1 MNREKAL
8 KLLGLRA
15 CSLPDD
21 VEIRKAWKLK
31 MIKAH
36 PDKSDSSNAHFEAQQ
51 LNEAKDVL
59 VGALFA
65 YPKEQEQEASSYSD
79 VLRAKKKHKEE
90 EEMKAKKE
98 RDEEIERQKIRKQE
112 HDRKIK
118 EIIEEQKRKREIF
131 EAELKKQNEL
141 QRAEKQA
148 QVKRDAEQRK
158 QAAEQERAD
167 LFRRMNEQV
176 AAEIEREKMQKEQ
189 TKRKQEERAK
199 EHDKWLEEMRRKT
212 PSSNTSSP
220 SPATTT
226 TATASSKSPATTT
239 TASSQSSATAAGK
252 MVGDYKICT
261 ELVKEMKVFFSEMF
275 EEKENGEHVVSEDLL
290 GLFADWRKVK
300 NQKKGAISSVEKKL
314 FLKHVHRLF
323 LSQFPSSLSEIIDG
337 KKCFVNVVAK
347 PSEEEVEDED
357 FC

>member
-65 YPKEQEQEASSYSD
+65 YPQEQEQASSYSD

-226 TATASSKSPATTT
+226 TATTATTTT
-239 TASSQSSATAAGK
+239 TASSKSSATTTATAAGK

-300 NQKKGAISSVEKKL
+300 NQKKNGAISSVEKKL

-337 KKCFVNVVAK
+337 KKCFVHVVAK
-347 PSEEEVEDED
+347 LSEEEVDDED
-357 FC
+357 FR